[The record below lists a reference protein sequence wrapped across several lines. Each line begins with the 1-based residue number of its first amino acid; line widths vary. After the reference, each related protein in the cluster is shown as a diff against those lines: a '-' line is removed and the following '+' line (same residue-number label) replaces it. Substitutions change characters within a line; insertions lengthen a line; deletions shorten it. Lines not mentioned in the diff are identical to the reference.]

1 MYDIFCIRFGAT
13 LVGPTGSGKSSCYRM
28 LTNIMTNLRVQRN
41 SPNYQEVKYR
51 VLNPKCI
58 RMGELYGEVNAMTQ
72 EWKDGLASTIM
83 REAVN
88 DDTSRASGPCLTG
101 RSMRSGSRT

>member
-1 MYDIFCIRFGAT
+1 MAT
-13 LVGPTGSGKSSCYRM
+13 QVGRTGSGKSSCYRM
-28 LTNIMTNLRVQRN
+28 LANIMTNLRVQRN
-41 SPNYQEVKYR
+41 SPDQNYQEVKYR

-88 DDTSRASGPCLTG
+88 DDTITRKWTVFDGPIEEL
-101 RSMRSGSRT
+101 SLIHI